1 MKSIP
6 QMPLKR
12 HTIVDS
18 KNHATKNLIQSRI
31 VPQNSNAGTQGMPP
45 LLLRFMPLITTNQSI
60 AYMNAIWSTTTTT
73 RPSGY
78 NNWIQRVCKTD
89 TDRCLETKWKGVT
102 INGTPISSTR
112 LHWYQL
118 ESQGTQINSSWP
130 SLRGGGVRGIPAW
143 TGFPFESRI
152 KQDWCLWL

>member
-1 MKSIP
+1 
-6 QMPLKR
+6 MPLKR
-12 HTIVDS
+12 HTNVDS

-31 VPQNSNAGTQGMPP
+31 VPQNSSTETQGMPP
-45 LLLRFMPLITTNQSI
+45 LFLSFMPLITTNQSI
-60 AYMNAIWSTTTTT
+60 DYMNAIWSATITT
-73 RPSGY
+73 RPTGN
-78 NNWIQRVCKTD
+78 NNWWQRVCKTD

-102 INGTPISSTR
+102 INGTSISSTR
-112 LHWYQL
+112 LHWHQL
-118 ESQGTQINSSWP
+118 EPQGTQINSSWP